1 MNIKDVTAT
10 LSEAEKRT
18 LESDKKKL
26 VDLATVLQ
34 SSTTALNDY
43 ATDVAESFKEFG
55 ITKTGLLTYAK
66 AQAKMGSVEGEVEK
80 LNSKIEELQFLAGK
94 SEKDSTSN

>member
-1 MNIKDVTAT
+1 MNIRDVVVTMT
-10 LSEAEKRT
+10 EAESRT
-18 LESDKKKL
+18 LNDDKKKL

-43 ATDVAESFKEFG
+43 ATDVAESFKDFG

-94 SEKDSTSN
+94 DKEN

>member
-1 MNIKDVTAT
+1 MNIKDVVAT
-10 LSEAEKRT
+10 LTEAQQRT
-18 LESDKKKL
+18 LNDDKKKL

-34 SSTTALNDY
+34 SSTTALNIY

-66 AQAKMGSVEGEVEK
+66 AQAKLGSVDGEVEK

-94 SEKDSTSN
+94 KED